1 MTLSLKNRYCV
12 WNLAKLTPI
21 LIVIFMSMMTL
32 TLLQDF
38 LESKRSGHQFY
49 FSEALLFNFFWMLF
63 IPIIG
68 LLQGV
73 LNKIE
78 QKTIKLVCLLTTLAT
93 VVHLLIFPLFASLI
107 SYFFYHSHYSYYKF
121 LSYTCT
127 HDLFKLIM
135 VYSGYLL
142 WIKFQSVEKESEVSS
157 LQVHLNM
164 QFLINNGKEKIL
176 IKQDEIFHITSA
188 SPYVSIQLE
197 DKNYLH
203 SDTLKSL
210 LEKLNSDQFIRIHKS
225 SVINITKVISLKSR
239 LNGDY
244 DIFLSNGECLRLS
257 RTYAADFKKSFQPS
271 HRFNY

>member
-1 MTLSLKNRYCV
+1 MTISLKNRYSV
-12 WNLAKLTPI
+12 WNLAKFSPI

-93 VVHLLIFPLFASLI
+93 VVHLLIFPLLATLI

-127 HDLFKLIM
+127 HDLFKLVM

-142 WIKFQSVEKESEVSS
+142 WIKFQSVEKESEVST
-157 LQVHLNM
+157 LQVNLNM
-164 QFLINNGKEKIL
+164 QFLVNNGKEKIL

-244 DIFLSNGECLRLS
+244 DILLSNGECLRLS
-257 RTYAADFKKSFQPS
+257 RTYATDFKKRFQPS
-271 HRFNY
+271 HRFNH